1 MSLVLSKYRCVCH
14 VPSKNVPT
22 HNDPKK
28 SVPSA
33 PIAGGGDDDEG
44 GVTFLPIVPGEVAV
58 EKDDDDKDTD
68 DEWVTRW

>member
-33 PIAGGGDDDEG
+33 PIAGGGDDDGG
-44 GVTFLPIVPGEVAV
+44 GVME
-58 EKDDDDKDTD
+58 EEDDDDDDDTD
-68 DEWVTRW
+68 DGWETRW

>member
-33 PIAGGGDDDEG
+33 PMAGGGDDDGG

-58 EKDDDDKDTD
+58 EEDDDDKDTD
-68 DEWVTRW
+68 DGWETRW